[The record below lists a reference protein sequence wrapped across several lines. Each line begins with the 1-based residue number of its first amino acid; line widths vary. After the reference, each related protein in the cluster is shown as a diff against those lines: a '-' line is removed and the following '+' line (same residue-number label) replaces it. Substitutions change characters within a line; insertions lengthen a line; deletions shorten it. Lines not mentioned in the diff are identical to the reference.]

1 MRIANIF
8 NKNLSMKDVVI
19 ACAVNP
25 DVLPHIKAL
34 NHTGK
39 RGRPSATVNGKVVVS
54 TLIKHN
60 AKDAIAFVKELV

>member
-8 NKNLSMKDVVI
+8 NKTLSMKDVVV
-19 ACAVNP
+19 ACAVHP

-34 NHTGK
+34 THTGK
-39 RGRPSATVNGKVVVS
+39 RGRPSATVNGKLVVS
-54 TLIKHN
+54 TLIKHK